1 MRTRVRQLRK
11 ELLKLNQTEFGRKI
25 GIGQQSVANIEN
37 GTNTLTERN
46 FDAICEKFNVNPEWL
61 RHGVGE
67 VFIERKES
75 VLQAIVRE
83 FELNPDEAT
92 LIAALLELPQEYRA
106 GVVKYVKEAATMFE
120 AQLDD
125 KEKVSRKPDEN
136 LSVDEM
142 RAIMNRELDDVAAA
156 RERGTSTS
164 SVSIGTS
171 GSSSKRFSGSS

>member
-11 ELLKLNQTEFGRKI
+11 EFLKLNQTEFGRKI

-46 FDAICEKFNVNPEWL
+46 FDAICRTWSVNPEWL

-125 KEKVSRKPDEN
+125 KEKVSRKPDEK

-142 RAIMNRELDDVAAA
+142 RTIMNRELDDVAAA